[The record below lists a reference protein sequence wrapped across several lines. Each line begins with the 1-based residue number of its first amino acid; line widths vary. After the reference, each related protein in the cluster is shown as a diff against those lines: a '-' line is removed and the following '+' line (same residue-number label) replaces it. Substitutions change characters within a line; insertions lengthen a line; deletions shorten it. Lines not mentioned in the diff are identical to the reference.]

1 MDTKKKER
9 CYFVIDM
16 KSFFA
21 SVECSLRGLDP
32 MTTDLVVADAERSE
46 TTICLAV
53 TPSMKAKGVKNRCRL
68 YEIPKNMEYI
78 IAPPQMDMYIKFASE
93 IYAIYLKYIDKSDIH
108 CYSIDEC
115 FLDVTDY
122 LKIYNLR
129 AKDFAKKL
137 MQEIWDTLKIP
148 STTGI
153 GTNLF
158 LAKIAL
164 DITAKHSPDRI
175 GWLTEEKFLKE
186 LWHHKPLSDFWQIST
201 GTINRLAKFGISDM
215 YGIAHCSEDILYNEF
230 GINAELL
237 IDHSWGRE
245 TCLMSDIKNYK
256 PKGSKSFSNSQILPC
271 AYKYEDAKTII
282 KEMVQDGCYRLARE
296 GVVTS
301 HIHLFIGYQDDRENP
316 TKGGRRLSVSTNL
329 FSIIGKN
336 ADELFENIVDKNR
349 MIRQIAYTFSELQP
363 EGMEQ
368 YDLFTDYNAINKE
381 KKLVKSILN
390 IQDRYGRNS
399 LLKGLDLNEKAT
411 QRERNNMIGGHR
423 ANGKN

>member
-122 LKIYNLR
+122 LKIYNMR

-301 HIHLFIGYQDDRENP
+301 HIHLFLGYQDDRENP

-390 IQDRYGRNS
+390 IQDRYGKNS

>member
-1 MDTKKKER
+1 MYTKKKER

-53 TPSMKAKGVKNRCRL
+53 TPSMKSKGVKNRCRL

-122 LKIYNLR
+122 LKIYNIR

-175 GWLTEEKFLKE
+175 GWLTEEKFLNE

-282 KEMVQDGCYRLARE
+282 KEMIQDGCYRLARE

-336 ADELFENIVDKNR
+336 ADDLFENIVDKNR

-390 IQDRYGRNS
+390 IQDRYGKNS

>member
-68 YEIPKNMEYI
+68 YEIPKDMEYK

-122 LKIYNLR
+122 LKIYNIR

-390 IQDRYGRNS
+390 IQDRYGKNS

>member
-68 YEIPKNMEYI
+68 YEIPKDMEYI

-93 IYAIYLKYIDKSDIH
+93 IYAIYLNYIDKSDIH

-122 LKIYNLR
+122 LKIYNMR

-137 MQEIWDTLKIP
+137 MQEIWDKLKIP

-230 GINAELL
+230 GVNAELL

-271 AYKYEDAKTII
+271 AYKYEDAKTIV

-336 ADELFENIVDKNR
+336 ADELFENIIDKNR

-390 IQDRYGRNS
+390 IQDRYGKNS

>member
-68 YEIPKNMEYI
+68 YEIPKDMEYK

-122 LKIYNLR
+122 LKIYNMR

-137 MQEIWDTLKIP
+137 MQEIWEKLKIP

-201 GTINRLAKFGISDM
+201 GTINRLAKYGITDM

-230 GINAELL
+230 GVNAELL

-271 AYKYEDAKTII
+271 AYKYEDAKTIV
-282 KEMVQDGCYRLARE
+282 KEMIQDGCYRLARE

-301 HIHLFIGYQDDRENP
+301 HIHLFLGYQDDRENP
-316 TKGGRRLSVSTNL
+316 TKGGVRLNVSTNL

-336 ADELFENIVDKNR
+336 ADELFEKIVDKNR

-390 IQDRYGRNS
+390 IQDRYGKNS

>member
-32 MTTDLVVADAERSE
+32 MSTDLVVADAERSE

-122 LKIYNLR
+122 LKIYNMR

-301 HIHLFIGYQDDRENP
+301 HIHLFLGYQDDRENP

-390 IQDRYGRNS
+390 IQDRYGKNS

>member
-1 MDTKKKER
+1 MDTKKKQR

-122 LKIYNLR
+122 LKIYNMR

-137 MQEIWDTLKIP
+137 MQEIWEKLKIP

-175 GWLTEEKFLKE
+175 GWLTEEKFIKE

-201 GTINRLAKFGISDM
+201 GTINRLSKYGITDM

-230 GINAELL
+230 GVNAELL

-271 AYKYEDAKTII
+271 AYKYEDAKTIV
-282 KEMVQDGCYRLARE
+282 KEMIQDGCYRLARE

-301 HIHLFIGYQDDRENP
+301 HIHLFLGYQDDRENP
-316 TKGGRRLSVSTNL
+316 TKCGVRLNVSTNL

-368 YDLFTDYNAINKE
+368 YDLFTDYNAISKE

-390 IQDRYGRNS
+390 IQDRYGKNS

>member
-32 MTTDLVVADAERSE
+32 MTTDLVVADTERSE

-122 LKIYNLR
+122 LKIYNIR

-336 ADELFENIVDKNR
+336 ADELFESIVDKKR

-390 IQDRYGRNS
+390 IQDRYGKNS

>member
-68 YEIPKNMEYI
+68 YEIPKDIEYK

-282 KEMVQDGCYRLARE
+282 KEMIQDGCYRLARE

-390 IQDRYGRNS
+390 IQDRYGKNS

>member
-68 YEIPKNMEYI
+68 YEIPKDMEYK

-201 GTINRLAKFGISDM
+201 GTINRLAKYGITDM

-230 GINAELL
+230 GVNAELL

-271 AYKYEDAKTII
+271 AYKYEDAKTIV
-282 KEMVQDGCYRLARE
+282 KEMIQDGCYRLARE

-301 HIHLFIGYQDDRENP
+301 HIHLFLGYQDDRENP
-316 TKGGRRLSVSTNL
+316 TKGGVRLNINTNL

-336 ADELFENIVDKNR
+336 ADELFEKIVDKNR

-390 IQDRYGRNS
+390 IQDRYGKNS